1 MASQVRPWLIEPKT
15 LRGSEES
22 VGMIRNQ
29 PAYSIR
35 ASDIESHKKAGC
47 MAAINSCEP
56 KQKKA
61 LGKKG
66 RPCMKCHL
74 CARKGILRIFFPAVV
89 YLAGWSQ
96 PGSDLVTDLVTTCG
110 WRFRCPDQPPG

>member
-35 ASDIESHKKAGC
+35 ASDIESHTKAGC

-74 CARKGILRIFFPAVV
+74 CARKHTAPCSSA
-89 YLAGWSQ
+89 AGCIAYSAQ
-96 PGSDLVTDLVTTCG
+96 SEPPSPGE
-110 WRFRCPDQPPG
+110 

>member
-74 CARKGILRIFFPAVV
+74 CARKGISTNFLSCCRV
-89 YLAGWSQ
+89 SRR
-96 PGSDLVTDLVTTCG
+96 LVTAWQRLG
-110 WRFRCPDQPPG
+110 H